1 MALPASGQI
10 SVSSILTELGLDNQ
24 NPDTNLR
31 GLENGDFAAINQ
43 NNDAADRPDG
53 NPPHSLSE
61 WYSYDHNATPPVSN
75 THYYSNDGVND
86 YATGLWGGYQDLVDD
101 DWSIS
106 CWIKNNE
113 STGTNMTLYDLSL
126 YTTVDNGN
134 NTNRV
139 FLNYNTS
146 LNRLIARVRSNG
158 ANFDRQ
164 WALHSNN
171 SATGTGTNSGVKWT
185 SSNRGN
191 VNGDGFCH
199 LVLTYDASQSTA
211 ASAFKMYWNGS
222 ELTSTAVSNNGTR
235 TTFNAAR
242 MMLLANIN
250 DTDNAGNTNAD
261 IDEWALYKDVLTS
274 SEASTLY
281 NSGVIAP
288 PQSLHTDNLH
298 EVVSFGASNAFN
310 TYSTNITSATISGGS
325 TVAY

>member
-1 MALPASGQI
+1 MALQASGQI
-10 SVSSILTELGLDNQ
+10 SVSEILTELGLDSAQ
-24 NPDTNLR
+24 PDANLR
-31 GLENGDFAAINQ
+31 GLEEGTFVTVNTNSTNRPNG
-43 NNDAADRPDG
+43 ADPYAM
-53 NPPHSLSE
+53 SE
-61 WYSYDHNATPPVSN
+61 WYSYDHSAAAPATN

-113 STGTNMTLYDLSL
+113 STGTNMTIWDLSL
-126 YTTVDNGN
+126 YTTINNGN

-139 FLNYNTS
+139 FLNYSTN
-146 LNRLIARVRSNG
+146 LNRFIARVRSNS

-164 WALHSNN
+164 WGLHNNN
-171 SATGTGTNSGVKWT
+171 SATGTGTSSGTKWT

-191 VNGDGFCH
+191 VNSDGFCH
-199 LVLTYDASQSTA
+199 LVVTYDASQSTA

-222 ELTSTAVSNNGTR
+222 ELTSTATTNNGSR
-235 TTFNAAR
+235 TTFNAGR
-242 MMLLANIN
+242 MMMLANIN
-250 DTDNAGNTNAD
+250 DTTNAGNTNAD

-274 SEASTLY
+274 SEVSTLY
-281 NSGVIAP
+281 NSGTIVSP
-288 PQSLHTDNLH
+288 ESLHTNNLH

-310 TYSTNITSATISGGS
+310 LYSTNITSATISGGS